1 MARRILKHIPAIFT
15 DVDGVLIRG
24 PNKLLNTDKIIS
36 YLNRPL
42 H

>member
-1 MARRILKHIPAIFT
+1 MARRILKHIPAIYT

-24 PNKLLNTDKIIS
+24 PNKICNSDKIVA

-42 H
+42 